1 MSAYWKSRA
10 LALFAAAIVIGVQS
24 IATNAFAGKPMF
36 ERTKPHA
43 NVSTLAHRKR
53 MKSEGGQ
60 AMSAHRKR
68 QILFQ
73 QISRPASSKTE
84 LLIFVTPHITR

>member
-1 MSAYWKSRA
+1 MSVYWKSRA

-36 ERTKPHA
+36 ERTKPHT
-43 NVSTLAHRKR
+43 NVSTLAQIKR

-60 AMSAHRKR
+60 AMSAHRKE
-68 QILFQ
+68 QILLQ
-73 QISRPASSKTE
+73 QISQPASSKTE
-84 LLIFVTPHITR
+84 LLIFVTPQITR